1 MTKFKEAVLTYF
13 DNPAVD
19 FGWRLLWCEWYDR
32 DTPESLK
39 GTGAYHMSCT
49 VSGQSRSWDAR
60 ERDVTAACEVLG
72 LVLAN
77 GFNGV
82 KREQSC

>member
-1 MTKFKEAVLTYF
+1 MTKSKEAVLTYF

-19 FGWRLLWCEWYDR
+19 FGWRLCWKELYDR
-32 DTPESLK
+32 DTPEALK
-39 GTGAYHMSCT
+39 SCGAFHMTCT

-60 ERDVTAACEVLG
+60 ERDVMAACEALG